1 MLCLSISNKFATYTF
16 PYVVLSP
23 TIRLVYDLIDL
34 FPLFYLQQESK
45 ERKKLKLN
53 FIIYLAHDYKD
64 RSLSKLSKRK
74 DRTKLL
80 FI

>member
-1 MLCLSISNKFATYTF
+1 MSSL
-16 PYVVLSP
+16 
-23 TIRLVYDLIDL
+23 TIRIAYDLFFL
-34 FPLFYLQQESK
+34 FPFFLLQHK
-45 ERKKLKLN
+45 VKNATLKLN

-64 RSLSKLSKRK
+64 WSLSKLTQRK